1 VNVYDFDGTIY
12 NGDSTIDLYLFM
24 VKRHP
29 GILRHF
35 PSACIS
41 AVKHKL
47 GRCTTTQWKEIFFR
61 FLPGIPDMEAE
72 LRIFWDKNLGK
83 IMKWYKEQKQDTD
96 VIISASPAFLLE
108 IPIKELGLKSLI
120 ASEVDIR
127 SGKFSSE
134 NCKGQ
139 EKVKRFRAIFPDE
152 KVDRFYSDS
161 LSDLPMAELAEKA
174 YLCRKG
180 RLTEWDVRKGT
191 K

>member
-1 VNVYDFDGTIY
+1 
-12 NGDSTIDLYLFM
+12 M
-24 VKRHP
+24 RKWR
-29 GILRHF
+29 ILRHF

-47 GRCTTTQWKEIFFR
+47 GRCTTTQWKEVFFR

-83 IMKWYKEQKQDTD
+83 IMKWYKDQKQDTD

-174 YLCRKG
+174 YLCHKG